1 MTQQRAVAV
10 RGWIL
15 WMLIGLGLLIPAVS
29 GARECRAGQPVPDRH
44 PSSVARAPTALEQQ
58 VHALACQR
66 LEQRDQPL
74 RPWVKPVQRVLVC
87 LTGGAALLCAVALFR
102 QWRWKHRGHA
112 RMYALVAVHSLSVLI
127 LLGTALAVYRGVAL
141 GTGRGRPRW
150 LWYELSPVAF
160 TVQQCT
166 QVGIAVGLVALG
178 WVLLAPTRP
187 PRRVNP
193 LPRRGARR
201 R

>member
-1 MTQQRAVAV
+1 MWPV
-10 RGWIL
+10 RGWIV
-15 WMLIGLGLLIPAVS
+15 WMLIGLGLLVPAVS

-44 PSSVARAPTALEQQ
+44 PSSVARAATAPEQQ
-58 VHALACQR
+58 AHALACQR

-74 RPWVKPVQRVLVC
+74 RPWVKPVHRLVVW
-87 LTGGAALLCAVALFR
+87 LTWGAALLCAVAVFR

-112 RMYALVAVHSLSVLI
+112 RVYALVAVHGLSALI
-127 LLGTALAVYRGVAL
+127 LLGVGLAVYRGVAL
-141 GTGRGRPRW
+141 SATRGRQRW
-150 LWYELSPVAF
+150 LWYELSPTAF
-160 TVQQCT
+160 TVQQCL
-166 QVGIAVGLVALG
+166 QVGLAIGIVALG
-178 WVLLAPTRP
+178 WIFLARPRP